1 MKNKYPYNKPM
12 VSYDTYIDK
21 LIRAKKSMKMAEDL
35 KEEVTEA
42 AIKMSVMD
50 MMGGMKKK
58 R

>member
-21 LIRAKKSMKMAEDL
+21 LIRAKKSMKMANEL
-35 KEEVTEA
+35 KEDATEA
-42 AIKMSVMD
+42 VVKMSVMG
-50 MMGGMKKK
+50 MMGGMRKK